1 MLQPANPPDEWP
13 AAPPGD
19 GLSAAGA
26 DKRPASTDRRR
37 LLPANWPRL
46 CHDLRTPLNAILG
59 NAELLLDGS
68 AGPLSREARACVGDI
83 QAAGDRIL
91 RQVQALLDLG
101 RARAAPGSIAGVPLD
116 LLALLRAHATALEDP
131 VPMQVTP
138 GDARLVVQ
146 GDAAWLST
154 LVAALLEL
162 QGGAAP
168 SGGPLRVALE
178 RAPAGGASIILCLS
192 WVDFRPDQLA
202 ALPIALIDAIL
213 DLHEGM
219 VALSADG
226 LRLYWPASRLV
237 QLEPCALLLAPPRK
251 SV

>member
-1 MLQPANPPDEWP
+1 MLQSLNTPEEWP
-13 AAPPGD
+13 ACPPGD
-19 GLSAAGA
+19 GLTEAGA
-26 DKRPASTDRRR
+26 DERPARTDRKP
-37 LLPANWPRL
+37 LLAAHWPRL

-68 AGPLSREARACVGDI
+68 AGPLSSEARACVGDI

-91 RQVQALLDLG
+91 RQVQALLDLC
-101 RARAAPGSIAGVPLD
+101 RARTAPASSAGVPLE
-116 LLALLRAHATALEDP
+116 LLALLRAQATALEVP
-131 VPMQVTP
+131 VAMQVTP
-138 GDARLVVQ
+138 ADARLVVQ

-162 QGGAAP
+162 RGGAAP
-168 SGGPLRVALE
+168 RGGPLRVTLE
-178 RAPAGGASIILCLS
+178 RPAAGGAGAVLCLS

-219 VALSADG
+219 VALPADG